1 MFPKDY
7 FFAVYC
13 STAHVDVSSVNLL
26 TGLRVFTGH
35 NLSGLFNVDE
45 LKNMINDTISICTV
59 KLATICVQWLVA
71 TSKRKENPGCRA
83 ISEGI
88 ELFKFVFCPLSF
100 FVEICLLDFL
110 CWIFLVGFFLLE
122 TNEIEIL

>member
-1 MFPKDY
+1 MSLERFVELKLLKKNVEFLRWFELFPKDY

-45 LKNMINDTISICTV
+45 LK
-59 KLATICVQWLVA
+59 K
-71 TSKRKENPGCRA
+71 
-83 ISEGI
+83 
-88 ELFKFVFCPLSF
+88 
-100 FVEICLLDFL
+100 
-110 CWIFLVGFFLLE
+110 
-122 TNEIEIL
+122 